1 MISKVDLL
9 APNLNKEKATYVMA
23 MQREAQKKASQEKKD
38 RDRAA
43 LEKQRSVAGLSA
55 QNIPSLTGLL

>member
-1 MISKVDLL
+1 MITKVDLL
-9 APNLNKEKATYVMA
+9 APNLNKEKATYVMT

-43 LEKQRSVAGLSA
+43 LEKQRSVAKLSA
-55 QNIPSLTGLL
+55 QSIPSLTELL

>member
-1 MISKVDLL
+1 MDLL

-43 LEKQRSVAGLSA
+43 LEKQRSVARLSV
-55 QNIPSLTGLL
+55 QNVHPLTKLL

>member
-1 MISKVDLL
+1 MISKADLL

-43 LEKQRSVAGLSA
+43 LEKQRSVARLSV
-55 QNIPSLTGLL
+55 QNIHGLTELL

>member
-38 RDRAA
+38 RDRTA
-43 LEKQRSVAGLSA
+43 LEKQRSVARLSV
-55 QNIPSLTGLL
+55 QNIHGLTELL

>member
-43 LEKQRSVAGLSA
+43 LEKQRSVARPSV
-55 QNIPSLTGLL
+55 QNIHGLTELL